1 MWVPIPLE
9 DRTGYLP
16 RNTTSLEVTG
26 QNPGHEGFGPF
37 ARHWQPSVGFLR
49 SSQSRIQKTDRIEG
63 KGAPEGRGEAFLLLT
78 L

>member
-63 KGAPEGRGEAFLLLT
+63 KGAPEGRREAFLLLT